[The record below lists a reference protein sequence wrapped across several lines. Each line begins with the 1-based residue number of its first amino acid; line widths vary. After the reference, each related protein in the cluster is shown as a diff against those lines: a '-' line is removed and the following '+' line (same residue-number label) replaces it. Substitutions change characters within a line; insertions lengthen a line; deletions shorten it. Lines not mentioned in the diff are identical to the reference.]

1 MVFLLSIDKVTLC
14 DIVTSN
20 KLFDMEIKYLFTY
33 GSLILDQSKVKLHPL
48 ESVFLRG
55 YKLVVEKSPI
65 TQTNYHYI
73 LLEETKIDSDIIPGY
88 LAEVNDEILERLDKF
103 EGKSYRRIIVTVFTR
118 QLKPIEAY
126 VYIKNN

>member
-1 MVFLLSIDKVTLC
+1 MLSIDKVTLC

>member
-1 MVFLLSIDKVTLC
+1 
-14 DIVTSN
+14 
-20 KLFDMEIKYLFTY
+20 MEIKYLFTY

-88 LAEVNDEILERLDKF
+88 LAEVNDEILERLDKL

-118 QLKPIEAY
+118 QLEPIEVY